1 MIETKLTPFR
11 GLYKLLGKSED
22 MLIAIGANSTLKVQV
37 GQIKMIIPI
46 QIAIALGSKEAQ
58 TFLGDPAIAA
68 YLYASSESESRV
80 YAANTLLKR
89 DLNDKRR
96 AFVAEIVAS
105 GLAGEPE
112 AWILAKL
119 KFKG

>member
-22 MLIAIGANSTLKVQV
+22 MLIAIGADATVKVQV
-37 GQIKMIIPI
+37 GQIKMLIPI

-58 TFLGDPAIAA
+58 SFLADPAIAA
-68 YLYASSESESRV
+68 YLYASSERESRV
-80 YAANTLLKR
+80 YAANTLLNR

-96 AFVAEIVAS
+96 AFVAEVTAQ
-105 GLAGEPE
+105 GLASEQE
-112 AWILAKL
+112 AWVLAKV